1 MENNQTIYTLNARD
15 NVFLDVMTK
24 DISDEIIFNEINR
37 IFNECINILKVNDK
51 MFDGEK
57 TLEEFAVVEEDWQ
70 IYK

>member
-1 MENNQTIYTLNARD
+1 VENNQTIYTLNARD

-24 DISDEIIFNEINR
+24 DISDEIIFDEINR